1 MRSTVAIIG
10 IATASVIGL
19 SLGTV
24 MSPGGAAL
32 ADPVNVDAIH
42 APQGAMPSSAGPDGD
57 HAEGDGP
64 GWHRRPDFFRL
75 GLARHLA
82 TMETIVGIRSDQ
94 LDAWRDYTSA
104 LLALMEPPARGAMM
118 ADRDDP
124 FGRPEHLA
132 DTVIAKADTA
142 TRLKA
147 AIAALR
153 QKLTPD
159 QLVLLQQAEVR
170 MGPHHGPQPFFG
182 PGPQDQRSEPQAERP
197 APSAG

>member
-19 SLGTV
+19 SFGTV
-24 MSPGGAAL
+24 MSPGGTAL

-42 APQGAMPSSAGPDGD
+42 APQGAVPAPSDGRDGKGPDG
-57 HAEGDGP
+57 AGA
-64 GWHRRPDFFRL
+64 GWHRHPDFRL
-75 GLARHLA
+75 AVARHLA
-82 TMETIVGIRSDQ
+82 TTETIVGIRADQ

-104 LLALMEPPARGAMM
+104 LLALMEPPPRGGMR
-118 ADRDDP
+118 ADQPDP
-124 FGRPEHLA
+124 FGRAEHIA

-142 TRLKA
+142 TKLKA

-170 MGPHHGPQPFFG
+170 MDPHHGPQSFFG